1 MRIFLPIAILT
12 LAALS
17 GYTGFP
23 CPLARC
29 LSTGDSSDQKIA
41 ETRQPVQANQR
52 FLTRDPS
59 GTFILEDL
67 DGDRDQ
73 DGVMNLLDLY
83 PDDPDQWFQMI
94 PDGDSTS
101 TDSSQEP
108 QPQDPE
114 SSSDTH
120 PLLL

>member
-1 MRIFLPIAILT
+1 MRIFFPIAILT

-17 GYTGFP
+17 GYTGLP
-23 CPLARC
+23 CPLPRF
-29 LSTGDSSDQKIA
+29 LSTGDSCDQKIA
-41 ETRQPVQANQR
+41 ETPHSVQATQQ

-59 GTFILEDL
+59 ETLILEDPN
-67 DGDRDQ
+67 GDRDQ

-108 QPQDPE
+108 QPQDLE